1 MLDMVATTRRRLA
14 APTVRHLYHV
24 GEWRFISPWG
34 LLPEYSNFLSLD
46 SNSAWVFETLIFD
59 VDKNKFTTMNRR

>member
-1 MLDMVATTRRRLA
+1 VSSGQSMLDMVATTRRRLA

-34 LLPEYSNFLSLD
+34 LLP
-46 SNSAWVFETLIFD
+46 
-59 VDKNKFTTMNRR
+59 